1 MMLSDCLTQETAAW
15 GGQRPA
21 GKVAIVERLQREG
34 RTVAVVG
41 DGVNDAP
48 ALAAADV
55 GIALQGGMDAAA
67 QAASVVLMGN
77 RLGQLIEVHA
87 VESGSRKKHV
97 IICVSY
103 HQPARTN
110 RERVL

>member
-1 MMLSDCLTQETAAW
+1 M
-15 GGQRPA
+15 GGMRPE
-21 GKVAIVERLQREG
+21 GKVEVVRRLRAEG

-55 GIALQGGMDAAA
+55 GVALSGGMDAAA

-77 RLGQLIEVHA
+77 RLGQLLEVKPWLHGRFPASFGGTAALGSDSGTALPPAPGRHCSALLA
-87 VESGSRKKHV
+87 V
-97 IICVSY
+97 
-103 HQPARTN
+103 A
-110 RERVL
+110 